1 MGKGAGLLWLGGGLV
16 AALLLVTRSAG
27 AMVSHVE
34 PSDDRAWV
42 RRVIALVSATE
53 GEADSLNRNL
63 DGAGLSYGI
72 LQWNQRSGSLGVLL
86 SAMAEA
92 DPPAFARLFGPSW
105 ASLLEATRRGGLAAV
120 DGAPLWEEPWV
131 SRFAAA
137 GRHVMFVAVQW
148 RLAEQG
154 EHFRGALDAARI
166 LGVSTERAMA
176 LFFDR
181 SVQQGPGAARQM
193 AETLRASW
201 AGRAVS
207 YPEALQAFADLA
219 ASRFQRTSPPPTPY
233 YSDRARHIVWKR
245 VGAEWHA
252 VAGRWDLYVDVVR
265 RTRAILADRRLSD
278 AQVRLEGP

>member
-1 MGKGAGLLWLGGGLV
+1 MDRSAGLIWLGGGLV
-16 AALLLVTRSAG
+16 AALLLVTRSAN
-27 AMVSHVE
+27 ATLSPME
-34 PSDDRAWV
+34 PSDDRGWI
-42 RRVIALVSATE
+42 RRVITLVSATE
-53 GEADSLNRNL
+53 GQADSLNRNL

-92 DPPAFARLFGPSW
+92 DPSAFAHLFGPSW

-120 DGAPLWEEPWV
+120 DGVPLWEEPWA
-131 SRFAAA
+131 SRFVAA
-137 GRHVMFVAVQW
+137 GRYAPFVALQW
-148 RLAEQG
+148 RLAERG
-154 EHFRGALDAARI
+154 EHFRGALDVARI
-166 LGVSTERAMA
+166 LGIATERAVA

-193 AETLRASW
+193 AEALRASW

-219 ASRFQRTSPPPTPY
+219 ASRFRRTSPPPSPY
-233 YSDRARHIVWKR
+233 FSERARHIVWKR
-245 VGAEWHA
+245 VGDEWHA

-278 AQVRLEGP
+278 AQVRLEGQ